1 VLLAATDDDLKSHLC
16 RDCSHPLT
24 ILNTLFC
31 DLLCSFLRQSI
42 VNEVAKAV
50 VANYDASELLT
61 RRDAVS
67 REIEVELVRQ
77 TTIVSANQPLAPD
90 QKPTRHL

>member
-1 VLLAATDDDLKSHLC
+1 
-16 RDCSHPLT
+16 
-24 ILNTLFC
+24 
-31 DLLCSFLRQSI
+31 LLCFFSRQSI

-77 TTIVSANQPLAPD
+77 TLVSWCFRQAGRPLAPD
-90 QKPTRHL
+90 KQLICHLN